1 MRTLVLGGAG
11 FIGSHLVER
20 LFLQGHQVRVLDN
33 LSTGKRENLANVAAD
48 VELVVGDLRDD
59 ATLASAASGCEVI
72 FHQAAIVSVQRS
84 LDEPRLSQAINLGGT
99 LGVLLAARNAGAR
112 RVVFASSA
120 AVYGAGG
127 SEPRRES
134 MSTYPQSPYGLEKLA
149 GEHYLR
155 MWNELYGLETVA
167 LRYFNVFGT
176 RQDPSSPYSGVIS
189 IFVDR
194 VKRGVAPTIFGDGEQ
209 TRDFV
214 HVSNIVEANYLAGTV
229 SGAQGVFNVASGTET
244 SLNRLFAT
252 MCQITGT
259 TLTPQYA
266 AARSGDIRHSSA
278 DISLARDRLGYVP
291 RLALTDGLTQ
301 LLADSV
307 AASRSHERARG
318 A

>member
-33 LSTGKRENLANVAAD
+33 LSTGKRENLANVAAN

-59 ATLASAASGCEVI
+59 ATLTSAAKGCEVI

-84 LDEPRLSQAINLGGT
+84 LDEPRLTQAINLTGT
-99 LGVLLAARNAGAR
+99 LGVLEAARAAGVR

-127 SEPRRES
+127 DEPRRES
-134 MSTYPQSPYGLEKLA
+134 MATFPESPYGLEKLA

-167 LRYFNVFGT
+167 LRYFNVFGP

-194 VKRGVAPTIFGDGEQ
+194 LKRGVAPTIFGDGEQ

-214 HVSNIVEANYLAGTV
+214 HVSNIVEANYLAGTAQ
-229 SGAQGVFNVASGTET
+229 GAQGVFNVASGATT
-244 SLNRLFAT
+244 SLNHLFAT
-252 MCQITGT
+252 MCQIRGA
-259 TLTPQYA
+259 TLRPQYA
-266 AARSGDIRHSSA
+266 AARPGDIRHSSA
-278 DISLARDRLGYVP
+278 DISLARERLGYVP
-291 RLALTDGLTQ
+291 RVALAEGLTQ
-301 LLADSV
+301 LLVDAADDR
-307 AASRSHERARG
+307 RSDRAH